1 MVVIRLARF
10 GKKHSP
16 KYRLTVAD
24 HRRWLNGK
32 FLEVVGHFDPA
43 AKKFDFD
50 AEKVQGW
57 IAKGAQPSERVISL
71 LRKAQ
76 FAGLPPAKALPKAR
90 AKAPAKAAAAKA

>member
-16 KYRLTVAD
+16 KYRVTVAD

-32 FLEVVGHFDPA
+32 CIEVVGFYNPNPQGNEKGFDVDMD
-43 AKKFDFD
+43 KI
-50 AEKVQGW
+50 QTW
-57 IAKGAQPSERVISL
+57 ISKGAQPSDRVKSL

-76 FAGLPPAKALPKAR
+76 PKTS
-90 AKAPAKAAAAKA
+90 